1 MAKAAGIR
9 PILRL
14 KSAPERDREP
24 ATSEAE
30 ATAPRRFVVRLLV
43 VCGVLACGLA
53 VAVVAGVALGP
64 VRIPPLEVVT
74 ALADDLG
81 LPLPGDAAGGEHA
94 TVINYIR
101 LPRVLVG
108 ALVGAAL
115 GIAGATMQAVFRN
128 PLAEPGV
135 IGVSSGA
142 ALGAVAAIYF
152 GWTAFTPW
160 MLPATAFVG
169 AVAAMGFVFMVAALR
184 RDRGPVTLLLVG
196 IAVSAFFGALIS
208 VMVATTTNNEELR
221 GIVFWLQGGL
231 GARTWQH
238 VQLAAVPV
246 VAGCLLLTVFGRDL
260 NVLLLGD
267 DGARAAGLDVA
278 RQRVVILGLT
288 SLLTGAAVAVSGV
301 IGFVGLVV
309 PHALRLVIGPDNRI
323 LLPAS
328 ALGGAAFLVL
338 ADLIARVAFSPASLQ
353 VGIVTALFGAPVFLA
368 LVLRRRGAS
377 GGLR

>member
-1 MAKAAGIR
+1 MAKAAETR

-14 KSAPERDREP
+14 KNAPERDPEP

-30 ATAPRRFVVRLLV
+30 ATVPRRFVVRLLV

-81 LPLPGDAAGGEHA
+81 LPLPGDGSGGEHA

-152 GWTAFTPW
+152 GWTALTPW

-260 NVLLLGD
+260 NLLLLGD

-309 PHALRLVIGPDNRI
+309 PHALRLVIGPDNRV

-338 ADLIARVAFSPASLQ
+338 ADLIARVAFSPTSLQ

-368 LVLRRRGAS
+368 LVLRRRA

>member
-1 MAKAAGIR
+1 MAKAAEIR

-30 ATAPRRFVVRLLV
+30 ATLPRRFVVRLLV

-81 LPLPGDAAGGEHA
+81 LPLPGGGAGGEHA

-152 GWTAFTPW
+152 GWTALTPW

-184 RDRGPVTLLLVG
+184 RDQGPVTLLLVG

-208 VMVATTTNNEELR
+208 VMVATTTNNDELR

-338 ADLIARVAFSPASLQ
+338 ADLIARVAFSPTSLQ

-368 LVLRRRGAS
+368 LVLRRRGTS